1 MIIQETNMLRT
12 LLFSTALAITAPAVA
27 QEATA
32 PQQGTTPAAPQAATP
47 AQPGAA
53 AQPEAAPS
61 GQANTVASIV
71 ESEFP
76 AYDTNK
82 DGQLDKAEFSKWMVA
97 LKDQEMKATGKT
109 LAPAEVTAWADGAFT
124 TADTDKSASV
134 SKPELVAFLSGSA
147 G

>member
-1 MIIQETNMLRT
+1 MLRT
-12 LLFSTALAITAPAVA
+12 MIFTTALAIAVPAIA
-27 QEATA
+27 QDAA
-32 PQQGTTPAAPQAATP
+32 MPQQPAPGATP

-53 AQPEAAPS
+53 AQPEAAQPS
-61 GQANTVASIV
+61 SQATTVASIV

-82 DGQLDKAEFSKWMVA
+82 DQQLDKAEFSKWMVA

-109 LAPAEVTAWADGAFT
+109 LAPAEVTAWAEGAFA
-124 TADTDKSASV
+124 TADADKSGNV
-134 SKPELVAFLSGSA
+134 SKPELIAFLGGA

>member
-1 MIIQETNMLRT
+1 MLRT

>member
-1 MIIQETNMLRT
+1 MLRT

-27 QEATA
+27 QDATV
-32 PQQGTTPAAPQAATP
+32 PQQGTTPTAPQAATP